1 LLPKNFDESAN
12 YALNVKFGDEFQPV
26 IANLIAP
33 KSAIVIVAAVDSAD
47 EQIDTDSE
55 LTSFQV
61 IAALAT
67 ELYL

>member
-33 KSAIVIVAAVDSAD
+33 KSAIVIAALSMPGVAAAVLAST
-47 EQIDTDSE
+47 E
-55 LTSFQV
+55 FGRRV
-61 IAALAT
+61 IRAVAVFTA
-67 ELYL
+67 E

>member
-1 LLPKNFDESAN
+1 MLPKNFDESAN

-47 EQIDTDSE
+47 EQIDTDIY
-55 LTSFQV
+55 LVQV
-61 IAALAT
+61 
-67 ELYL
+67 